1 MKKFLSERTLVVILF
16 FTALVVFSFAQ
27 ADARK
32 VEAQL
37 LQAGAKVVPQ
47 NPPAMAAPMHAATAA
62 RD

>member
-16 FTALVVFSFAQ
+16 FTALIVFSFAQ

-32 VEAQL
+32 VEARL
-37 LQAGAKVVPQ
+37 LQAGVKVVPQ
-47 NPPAMAAPMHAATAA
+47 NPPAMAAPMHSATAA